1 MELFKSLG
9 YEIIFSDYTE
19 VYNQNGLKK
28 YVLKNDKSKI
38 IPDFLINQS
47 SQNVQK
53 DDMVLAMKLISDFM
67 NKSIF
72 SENNISIPEIRGDI
86 INLIS

>member
-1 MELFKSLG
+1 MM
-9 YEIIFSDYTE
+9 EII
-19 VYNQNGLKK
+19 
-28 YVLKNDKSKI
+28 NDKSKV

-47 SQNVQK
+47 SENIEKK
-53 DDMVLAMKLISDFM
+53 DMIAAMKLISDFM

-86 INLIS
+86 INLIE

>member
-1 MELFKSLG
+1 M
-9 YEIIFSDYTE
+9 I
-19 VYNQNGLKK
+19 
-28 YVLKNDKSKI
+28 
-38 IPDFLINQS
+38 
-47 SQNVQK
+47 
-53 DDMVLAMKLISDFM
+53 LAMKLISDFM